1 MEKSRQ
7 YREFS
12 IVLIIQEI
20 SSQIVRDSQVE
31 NPDTRVIAN

>member
-1 MEKSRQ
+1 MGKSRQ

-20 SSQIVRDSQVE
+20 SSRIVRGTQVE
-31 NPDTRVIAN
+31 NPDTRVITD

>member
-1 MEKSRQ
+1 MEKSHQ

-20 SSQIVRDSQVE
+20 YSRIVRGSQVKD
-31 NPDTRVIAN
+31 PDTRVVTN